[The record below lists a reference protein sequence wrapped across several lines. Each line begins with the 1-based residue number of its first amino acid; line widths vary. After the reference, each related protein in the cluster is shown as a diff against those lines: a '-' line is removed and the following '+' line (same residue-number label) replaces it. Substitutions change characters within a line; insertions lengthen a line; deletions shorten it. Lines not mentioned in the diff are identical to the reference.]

1 MLTFVAVG
9 FQTLDLGGGGDDFS
23 AGDYER
29 KLAEQQLLRER
40 IKQQKEQNRL
50 RKALSMKQ
58 KQQLG
63 SQAGVVRCSGH
74 VAPALLP
81 S

>member
-9 FQTLDLGGGGDDFS
+9 FQTLDLGGGGDDFP
-23 AGDYER
+23 GDYER

-58 KQQLG
+58 QKQHLG
-63 SQAGVVRCSGH
+63 SQTGALRCSGH
-74 VAPALLP
+74 VAHALVT